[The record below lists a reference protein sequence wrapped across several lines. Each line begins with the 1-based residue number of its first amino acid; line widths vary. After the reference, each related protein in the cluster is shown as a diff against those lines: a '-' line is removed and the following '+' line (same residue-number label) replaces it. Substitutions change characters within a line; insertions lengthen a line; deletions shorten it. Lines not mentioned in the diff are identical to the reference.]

1 MMLRMFL
8 AAVAAFVVA
17 GSVSA
22 QGTLPAPAKV
32 KVMATVN
39 GRQITEAAVDR
50 ALRPVPKENWDKARP
65 EVLSFL
71 TENALVDNYLELLK
85 IAVDPKDVDTQL
97 DGFKKELV
105 ASKQDYAKALEK
117 MEVTEAEL
125 KIEILNQIRWEK
137 FVAQQGTDDKL
148 KKLYESSPEIF
159 DGSLVRARHIL
170 IAPETRDEAGKAA
183 TLKKITEIKGGI
195 QTALATSAAKVPAD
209 ADNLTKQKALYK
221 AADDAF
227 SEAARK
233 HSTCP
238 SKQDGGTLPEFP
250 RMGAMVE
257 PFAKAAFS
265 LPLYQ
270 VSEPIGTQFGYHLIL
285 VTSKKPGEAV
295 KFDSI
300 KGAILEVYGT
310 RLREAVIE
318 KMKADPNTK
327 IEYAKQ

>member
-8 AAVAAFVVA
+8 ASLLACLVANTA
-17 GSVSA
+17 SA
-22 QGTLPAPAKV
+22 QGTLPPPAKA
-32 KVMATVN
+32 KVVATVN
-39 GRQITEAAVDR
+39 GRQITESAVDR

-65 EVLSFL
+65 EILSFL
-71 TENALVDNYLELLK
+71 TENALVDHYLELLK
-85 IAVDPKDVDTQL
+85 VVVDPKDIDTQL
-97 DGFKKELV
+97 EGFKKELV

-117 MEVTEAEL
+117 MEITEAEL
-125 KIEILNQIRWEK
+125 KVEILNQLRWEK
-137 FVAQQGTDDKL
+137 FVALQGTDDKL

-170 IAPETRDEAGKAA
+170 ITPETRDEAGKTAA
-183 TLKKITEIKGGI
+183 LKKITDIKGSI
-195 QTALATSAAKVPAD
+195 QSALASSAAKVPAD
-209 ADNLTKQKALYK
+209 ADNLAKQKALYK
-221 AADDAF
+221 AADDVF
-227 SEAARK
+227 SDAARK

-265 LPLYQ
+265 LPLYT
-270 VSEPIGTQFGYHLIL
+270 VSEPVGTQFGYHLIL
-285 VTSKKPGEAV
+285 VTGKKAGEEV

-300 KGAILEVYGT
+300 KGAVLEVYGS

-318 KMKADPNTK
+318 KMKTDPNTK
-327 IEYAKQ
+327 IEYTK